1 MDGGRDIILLFYE
14 EAWGLVFSTHQRVVG
29 VSIVAPLPPLVCLQQ
44 SRGCQGAAAVR
55 ALHDTLEAAA
65 AARTLT
71 GSTLVVASD
80 VPGLAEAAAWLLGSE
95 EISLAWAFLHLDLP
109 ATAGN
114 GAAKRAALLVAQGA
128 GIRRAGLS
136 YSLSRAVCSLAD
148 ELMYPAPSNALL
160 MPHSEFLERTSS
172 PCQEYVVNGD
182 NWLAQGAHAL
192 YPAASSQ
199 RSVEE
204 ALAQNDGLQAQQVL
218 CVGGGI
224 ASAFEL
230 VCQAFALQ
238 GREAL
243 LVGPAYGG
251 IEKALLLFGVRPHL
265 LPCGGDG
272 RRSAESVLAAM
283 TLRTHL
289 VVLTHPALFTCAD
302 RGDVAQQLAGMLPSG
317 CVFVVDECYSPYL
330 PRGAGRVEA
339 LAKRTNGPVVIGLR
353 GLSKLQGLAAL
364 RLAYVVSSPRVVRR
378 LRAASPV
385 KELAGPVLAAALEGL
400 QGFNREEAL
409 KREAA
414 AREALQSRLA
424 CECGV
429 HAQGAGPY
437 VVVTLSMLT
446 FDRACALLK
455 ARHIHVNVQ
464 TRPLLVYQPVG
475 GRWDRLFCAT
485 LRAALAYGDSAASSE
500 LESGGGG
507 TLTGGE

>member
-1 MDGGRDIILLFYE
+1 MDDGRDVLLLFCE
-14 EAWGLVFSTHQRVVG
+14 EDWAVAFSTHQRVVG
-29 VSIVAPLPPLVCLQQ
+29 VSLVAPLPPLVCLKQ
-44 SRGCQGAAAVR
+44 SRGCRGATAIR
-55 ALHDTLEAAA
+55 ALCDVLEAAA
-65 AARTLT
+65 VTRTLT

-80 VPGLAEAAAWLLGSE
+80 VPGLAEAAVRLLGE
-95 EISLAWAFLHLDLP
+95 EDVPLTWAFLHLDLP

-114 GAAKRAALLVAQGA
+114 GAAQRAALLVAQGA
-128 GIRRAGLS
+128 CTRRAGLS

-148 ELMYPAPSNALL
+148 ELMYPAPSNTLL

-192 YPAASSQ
+192 YPTASSQ
-199 RSVEE
+199 HSVEE
-204 ALAQNDGLQAQQVL
+204 ALAQNDGVQAQQVL

-230 VCQAFALQ
+230 VCQTFALQ

-251 IEKALLLFGVRPHL
+251 IEKALLLFGLRPHL
-265 LPCGGDG
+265 LPCGEDG
-272 RRSAESVLAAM
+272 RRSVENVLAAM

-289 VVLTHPALFTCAD
+289 VILTHPALFTCAD
-302 RGDVAQQLAGMLPSG
+302 RGDVAKQLAAMLPSG

-330 PRGAGRVEA
+330 PREASRVEA
-339 LAKRTNGPVVIGLR
+339 LATRTNGPVIIGLR

-364 RLAYVVSSPRVVRR
+364 RLAYIVSSPRVVRR

-385 KELAGPVLAAALEGL
+385 KALAGPVLAAALEGL

-409 KREAA
+409 AREAA
-414 AREALQSRLA
+414 ARESVQTRLVR
-424 CECGV
+424 ECGV
-429 HAQGAGPY
+429 RAQGAGPY
-437 VVVTLSMLT
+437 VVLTLKTSI

-455 ARHIHVNVQ
+455 ARHIQVNTQ

-475 GRWDRLFCAT
+475 GRWDRLFCTA
-485 LRAALAYGDSAASSE
+485 LKAALAYADSVASSE
-500 LESGGGG
+500 LESRGR
-507 TLTGGE
+507 LTGGE